1 MALAIRKV
9 SPYKSRMLSTLVLA
23 FALMLQPMYGL
34 VAGQVARAA
43 PSTSYTAVTPSE
55 VTWSVDRRAPASFTP
70 TSTSI
75 MIGVDSNNA
84 GNDPDWGYNRLE
96 GMKASVGSHNS
107 IKASLY
113 IDPAWETVDNVEV
126 GIWGVSPIG
135 AYTAYPKVAFTN
147 RNGVPEVRAYNT
159 FGSAS
164 TPIGDLWVAGTP
176 VEYGNSYAI
185 ELAHNPVTNEFE
197 FYVDGT
203 KFHSYSAVK
212 SYGTALPFTGM
223 IFNNH
228 NPGGAGNSY
237 AATWSNLELGSY
249 VNPIVTGEN
258 FNTHSGADYHGI
270 NVGFNINNDFGTV
283 TSVKVELFKDAELLV
298 ANTHNQALLD
308 LINVSGE
315 RTLSSPFF
323 VTPGTYTETYW
334 NLGTRTWTAE
344 DRPTRAVVTVAGANG
359 TKTVVLS
366 PLVEPNGWNFGDLVS
381 PALVAGLKST
391 EPSTGRDI
399 TNGATKVNNVRNSWS
414 AVSDAVSYNYEFK
427 KPAGLTTHTRNT
439 TSTQVQGQF
448 HDANSPEGEY
458 AFRVQAVKANGVLG
472 EWSDWSKV
480 TYDKTQPIITVLS
493 PLANTLV
500 GNGLV
505 DVEVRITENGS
516 GVEYV
521 NAHFSNGPSA
531 DSPKAALALKPGT
544 TDVYVGQIDTT
555 GMNGVYRLSVSTRDN
570 ARNTRSSAVQNIA
583 IDNTAPKINI
593 NSYQGDKDLGIFRE
607 VSFGYNDANKAAY
620 AVFNAEQPN
629 EKIHDFG
636 DAVWSNTDNVWAN
649 RSWTGV
655 QEGLNT
661 VTLYDTVGNKTTL
674 NFTIDRAAPSV
685 TKYAYS
691 NNGRLTQDD
700 VTVTIT
706 TSEPV
711 DTPADWEAVDDG
723 TTFTKLFN
731 RNGGFT
737 VDLTDLAG
745 NTATVGGKA
754 QGAEVKGID
763 RNAPTISGVAD
774 DAIVNTDV
782 TLTIFDPKYEGFDG
796 FDRLHGLT
804 VNGEEVATTEG
815 SGKTYTYTI
824 SGEGSYTAVATDKA
838 GNSTTLTFTIDKTA
852 PVMSGVGYRAITNS
866 ITISGVTDT
875 LDAPVSVTLG
885 GTTQTAIV
893 NATTGGWVVTFANL
907 VQDTLYPFEIR
918 STDNAGNEFVSNYDA
933 RTDVVVVARG
943 PGRTTAPPNRTNG
956 GESPNTP
963 QLFTAPIFGSAFQP
977 LPGDD
982 AAQNDNE
989 DENTNETDDNGDV
1002 AGVQDQAGTPLEDT
1016 GEVLGIM
1023 DHKWFGIA
1031 WYWYLVILGALV
1043 GAWLML
1049 AAAIRRNREE
1059 A

>member
-1 MALAIRKV
+1 MA
-9 SPYKSRMLSTLVLA
+9 
-23 FALMLQPMYGL
+23 
-34 VAGQVARAA
+34 
-43 PSTSYTAVTPSE
+43 
-55 VTWSVDRRAPASFTP
+55 
-70 TSTSI
+70 
-75 MIGVDSNNA
+75 
-84 GNDPDWGYNRLE
+84 
-96 GMKASVGSHNS
+96 
-107 IKASLY
+107 
-113 IDPAWETVDNVEV
+113 
-126 GIWGVSPIG
+126 
-135 AYTAYPKVAFTN
+135 
-147 RNGVPEVRAYNT
+147 
-159 FGSAS
+159 
-164 TPIGDLWVAGTP
+164 
-176 VEYGNSYAI
+176 
-185 ELAHNPVTNEFE
+185 
-197 FYVDGT
+197 
-203 KFHSYSAVK
+203 
-212 SYGTALPFTGM
+212 
-223 IFNNH
+223 
-228 NPGGAGNSY
+228 
-237 AATWSNLELGSY
+237 
-249 VNPIVTGEN
+249 GEN
-258 FNTHSGADYHGI
+258 FNTHSGTDYHGV
-270 NVGFNINNDFGTV
+270 NVGFNINSDFGTV
-283 TSVKVELFKDAELLV
+283 SAVKVELFNDSGLLV
-298 ANTHNQALLD
+298 TNTHTDALLA
-308 LINVSGE
+308 LINSGE
-315 RTLSSPFF
+315 LQHSTPF
-323 VTPGTYTETYW
+323 VTAGTYSDIYW
-334 NLGTRTWTAE
+334 NFGTRNWTV
-344 DRPTRAVVTVAGANG
+344 DDKPTRAVVTVTGSNG
-359 TKTVVLS
+359 ERTAELS
-366 PLVEPNGWNFGDLVS
+366 PLNEPNGWNFASLIA
-381 PALVAGLKST
+381 PAVVTGLQST
-391 EPSTGRDI
+391 EPSTNRNI
-399 TNGATKVNNVRNSWS
+399 TNGATNINRVRNSWS
-414 AVSDAVSYNYEFK
+414 QVDGAVSYNYEFR
-427 KPAGLTTHTRNT
+427 KPGLVPTFKRNFT
-439 TSTQVQGQF
+439 ATQVEGEF
-448 HDANSPEGEY
+448 HTANSPEGEY

-956 GESPNTP
+956 GESPNPP
-963 QLFTAPIFGSAFQP
+963 QSFTNPVFGFAFQP
-977 LPGDD
+977 LPGQD
-982 AAQNDNE
+982 AAQNETETDNT
-989 DENTNETDDNGDV
+989 DEATTNDDNGDV
-1002 AGVQDQAGTPLEDT
+1002 LGEQDQAGTPLEDT
-1016 GEVLGIM
+1016 GEVLGLM

-1031 WYWYLVILGALV
+1031 WYWFLIILGGII

-1049 AAAIRRNREE
+1049 AAAIRRHRGEE